1 MTSRKRKALSFK
13 EKFDILR
20 TVDRNPSRK
29 RSEVAR
35 ELGLAPSTLNSIV
48 ARRKEIEAK
57 APFYQPGF
65 KQARGA
71 KHAKLEEAL
80 LVWFKQARASC
91 VNIDGGILREK
102 AQEIADRLDIA
113 DFTCSNGWVDRFR
126 KRHGISY
133 RAVSGEAASVDPI
146 CVEAFKSSLPS
157 IIAEYHPRDVFN
169 ADEAGLFFN
178 VQPTKSLSL
187 KGEACHGGKS
197 SKERLTVLL
206 CCNEDGSEMMKPW
219 VIGKFRNPRC
229 LKNLRRMPCHYR
241 NNTRAW
247 MTSALFEEFLRYLD
261 SRMGSQNRKAL
272 LFIDNCPAHPKELS
286 FLRNV
291 RVEYLPPNATSH
303 LQPLDAGIIKNVKH
317 FYRKWIVRRSL
328 AMVER
333 GDAPT
338 KLSILDAMH
347 FLATAWD
354 TVSATTVQ
362 HCFRKCGFQ
371 RAGQVQALT
380 KNNADEDAD
389 DSQEMED
396 AMAKMGAPITYCE
409 YASLDDNVVTS
420 EPQSIADIVAD
431 LTTADNEE
439 SDEEDEQK
447 TNGDAAPTFADAIAA
462 LDTLRRYVNVHDCA
476 ESERGLRLLE
486 KRLLL
491 HTINSKRQVD
501 ITRFC
506 ERV

>member
-1 MTSRKRKALSFK
+1 
-13 EKFDILR
+13 
-20 TVDRNPSRK
+20 
-29 RSEVAR
+29 
-35 ELGLAPSTLNSIV
+35 
-48 ARRKEIEAK
+48 
-57 APFYQPGF
+57 
-65 KQARGA
+65 
-71 KHAKLEEAL
+71 
-80 LVWFKQARASC
+80 
-91 VNIDGGILREK
+91 
-102 AQEIADRLDIA
+102 
-113 DFTCSNGWVDRFR
+113 
-126 KRHGISY
+126 
-133 RAVSGEAASVDPI
+133 
-146 CVEAFKSSLPS
+146 
-157 IIAEYHPRDVFN
+157 
-169 ADEAGLFFN
+169 
-178 VQPTKSLSL
+178 
-187 KGEACHGGKS
+187 
-197 SKERLTVLL
+197 
-206 CCNEDGSEMMKPW
+206 
-219 VIGKFRNPRC
+219 
-229 LKNLRRMPCHYR
+229 
-241 NNTRAW
+241 
-247 MTSALFEEFLRYLD
+247 
-261 SRMGSQNRKAL
+261 
-272 LFIDNCPAHPKELS
+272 
-286 FLRNV
+286 
-291 RVEYLPPNATSH
+291 
-303 LQPLDAGIIKNVKH
+303 
-317 FYRKWIVRRSL
+317 
-328 AMVER
+328 MVER

-380 KNNADEDAD
+380 TNNADEDAD

-447 TNGDAAPTFADAIAA
+447 TNDDAAPTFAEPIAA